1 MKIEKINENQI
12 KCTLEQE
19 DLTLRGIIISELA
32 YGSSSA
38 KSLFNEVMQHA
49 FTEFGFVADDS
60 SVMVEAIPM
69 SSGRLVL
76 LVTKILDS
84 DELDTRF
91 SKFSPEHSSSE
102 DEAALSLL
110 SSSEESEEEGEGF
123 IPLPDM
129 LKGNSQKTPDSKP
142 MDDTTHI
149 YSFNSLANI
158 SELATKLKDSF
169 KGSSSVY
176 KDTVQNTY
184 YLVLEYSAS
193 DKDNFKQVSNFLT
206 EYSTPM
212 RGNYA
217 TLPYIKEHY
226 ETIVK
231 EEALLILSAL

>member
-19 DLTLRGIIISELA
+19 DLTTRGIIVSELA

-38 KSLFNEVMQHA
+38 KSLFHEVMQQA
-49 FTEFGFVADDS
+49 FTEFGFVADDA

-69 SSGRLVL
+69 SSGKLIL

-91 SKFSPEHSSSE
+91 SKFSPENEVMEEEPSSPSF
-102 DEAALSLL
+102 L
-110 SSSEESEEEGEGF
+110 SSEESTESEAF

-129 LKGNSQKTPDSKP
+129 LKGTPQKTPDSKP
-142 MDDTTHI
+142 ISETTHI
-149 YSFNSLANI
+149 YSFNSLASI
-158 SELATKLKDSF
+158 SELAVKIKDNF

-176 KDTVQNTY
+176 KDTVQKTY
-184 YLVLEYSAS
+184 YLVLEYSAT
-193 DKDNFKQVSNFLT
+193 DKDKFKQVSNFLT

-212 RGNYA
+212 KGNYA

-231 EEALLILSAL
+231 EDALLILSAL